1 MNKVDKDT
9 LIKLLIITVIVL
21 GYLYFFNNDCK
32 ELKKEIEEMTIEG
45 VENIE
50 STGSDADADAG
61 AGATDAGEVRATI
74 LYQQNINLA

>member
-9 LIKLLIITVIVL
+9 LIKLLIITVLVL

-45 VENIE
+45 
-50 STGSDADADAG
+50 
-61 AGATDAGEVRATI
+61 GEG
-74 LYQQNINLA
+74 